1 MRQGANGFSMRGG
14 FSHLAHLSLLLVPE
28 LVLVLVLVLVKALMM
43 FWWMVLMV
51 LVSKLQVLA

>member
-1 MRQGANGFSMRGG
+1 MRGG